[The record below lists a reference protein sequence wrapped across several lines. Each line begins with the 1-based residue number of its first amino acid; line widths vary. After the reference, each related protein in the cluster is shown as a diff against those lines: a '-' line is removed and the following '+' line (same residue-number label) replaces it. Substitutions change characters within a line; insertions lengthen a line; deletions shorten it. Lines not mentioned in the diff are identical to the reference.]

1 MVPSDA
7 FSSTPLGGD
16 GCCDGGTGVALGVA
30 ALFVSCPRAPAA
42 RVVSAT
48 NRKVSICFIIITLV
62 RRSYSNTSHGISMR
76 RKVVPNYLPV
86 LHYKF
91 NALQLGNVGN
101 RISGNGY
108 EIGKF
113 PRLNRADA
121 ILPAQHFRDVGRN
134 GTNNV

>member
-7 FSSTPLGGD
+7 LRSTARPVC
-16 GCCDGGTGVALGVA
+16 GCCDGGTGEALGVVV
-30 ALFVSCPRAPAA
+30 LFASCPRAPAA

-62 RRSYSNTSHGISMR
+62 RRSYSNASDGISMR

-91 NALQLGNVGN
+91 NALQLGSVGE
-101 RISGNGY
+101 R
-108 EIGKF
+108 
-113 PRLNRADA
+113 
-121 ILPAQHFRDVGRN
+121 
-134 GTNNV
+134 